1 MRRRALVHTG
11 LTEAGLT
18 GRGNRMVSRRVLCR
32 AGIAAMVV
40 VMMTVAWLGAQ
51 GRQPPAEKP
60 ASQAPQQQATPPP
73 ALPTSL
79 ADLKP
84 VESDDRMLKAP
95 PSITVKPDGTA
106 EVSFETAVATPAG
119 RLYVGT
125 LIPSAA
131 IDTPFFPLSVREAIK
146 EPATAHRV
154 TIDVRRLD
162 SWLPPAGTDGVREGD
177 AYVRFELY
185 DSGTAAARYFETRV
199 HYASLKGQYERRT
212 TVLLGPVIDQVTPTS
227 ALVSWNTDAPAPGV
241 VELWT
246 GDAAR
251 KLGEFRTSA
260 PADHPVVKI
269 DGLKPGGRYKYRVL
283 VSDPADGRVVNTGRL
298 YPFKA
303 APAPAGSFKFVYM
316 SDGRPAS
323 GGGFVNFNGVNAAV
337 TPRLLGDGYRRGG
350 EFALFGGD
358 LTGGYTSSAD
368 NFRMMLDTWKHVTD
382 PVAHEMP
389 IYEGFGNHESLHNFY
404 VDAQGNRYS
413 TDRLG
418 EVSSEG
424 EFAARFVNPG
434 NAPEPET
441 RDGVV
446 GPPYKGTVY
455 SFDYGNSHFVML
467 NLDYWFTTGG
477 PPGDRSLAWKLLGG
491 NRAGYIM
498 ANQLAWLDR
507 DLAAARKRGV
517 VHIFIAGHEP
527 VAPVAGHVGGSM
539 WWRGLDD
546 ATLPSGDVLTMRTK
560 FLGVADRY
568 GVAAMMF
575 GHEHV
580 YARLDIDKT
589 VDKQL
594 TRPIVQFISGGAG
607 APFYAQDG
615 SAPWT
620 NAVKKFASIN
630 HYLLFSVSAAGV
642 TFEAIDLDGRVFD
655 SGVIR

>member
-1 MRRRALVHTG
+1 MVPRRI
-11 LTEAGLT
+11 
-18 GRGNRMVSRRVLCR
+18 LCR

-40 VMMTVAWLGAQ
+40 MAMTVTWLGAQ
-51 GRQPPAEKP
+51 GIQPPAEKP
-60 ASQAPQQQATPPP
+60 ASQPQAKQAPPP

-84 VESDDRMLKAP
+84 VEADDRMLKAP
-95 PSITVKPDGTA
+95 PSITINPDGTA

-125 LIPSAA
+125 LNPSAA
-131 IDTPFFPLSVREAIK
+131 IDTPLFPLSVREAIK
-146 EPATAHRV
+146 EPATVHRV

-162 SWLPPAGTDGVREGD
+162 SWLPPAGKDGVREGD
-177 AYVRFELY
+177 AYVRIELH
-185 DSGTAAARYFETRV
+185 DSRIAAARYFETRV
-199 HYASLKGQYERRT
+199 HYASLKGQYEKRT
-212 TVLLGPVIDQVTPTS
+212 TVVLGPVIDQVTATS
-227 ALVSWNTDAPAPGV
+227 ALVSWNTDSPAPGV

-251 KLGEFRTSA
+251 KLAEFKTSA
-260 PADHPVVKI
+260 PAGHPVVKI
-269 DGLKPGGRYKYRVL
+269 EGLKPGGRYKYRVL

-298 YPFKA
+298 YPFKS
-303 APAPAGSFKFVYM
+303 APVPGSSFKFVYM

-337 TPRLLGDGYRRGG
+337 TPRLLVDGYTRGS

-358 LTGGYTSSAD
+358 LTGGYTSSVD

-404 VDAQGNRYS
+404 VDALGNRYS

-418 EVSSEG
+418 DISSEG
-424 EFAARFVNPG
+424 EFAARFVNPE

-467 NLDYWFTTGG
+467 NLDYWFTVGG
-477 PPGDRSLAWKLLGG
+477 PSRNTSLAWKLLGG
-491 NRAGYIM
+491 NREGYVM
-498 ANQLAWLDR
+498 ANQMAWLDR

-517 VHIFIAGHEP
+517 VNIFIAGHEP
-527 VAPVAGHVGGSM
+527 VLPVAGHVGDSM

-560 FLGVADRY
+560 FLGIADRY
-568 GVAAMMF
+568 RVTAMMF

-580 YARLDIDKT
+580 YARLVIDKT
-589 VDKQL
+589 IDKQL
-594 TRPIVQFISGGAG
+594 TRPIVQFVSGGAG
-607 APFYAQDG
+607 APFYAQDM
-615 SAPWT
+615 SAPWA
-620 NAVKKFASIN
+620 NAVKKYASIN
-630 HYLLFSVSAAGV
+630 HYLMFSVSAAGV
-642 TFEAIDLDGRVFD
+642 KFEAIDIDGHVFD